1 MSLRRWL
8 AACGGLVVFLI
19 LAGFFTQLPSIAA
32 GGLLHPRRMAAYSDT
47 PSACVEREFAGEG
60 LTLRGWSCAART
72 PFRGSLVYLH
82 GVADNRSSSVRLIER
97 LTARGF
103 DVIAYDS
110 RAHGQSDGDTCTY
123 GFFEKLDLRQVM
135 NTLRPGPIVLI
146 GSSLGAAVALQAAVG
161 QPRVVGVVAAE
172 AFSDLRTIAT
182 ERAPAY
188 LPAWTIRRA
197 FGVAEQQARFD
208 VASVSP
214 VAAARA
220 LHIPVLLI
228 HGADDQDTSPAH
240 SQRLL
245 AALGGPKRLILVA
258 NAGHNQAMS
267 GSGVWS
273 EIEQWLDGLVL
284 QTLSDNRRGT
294 TDPGLQP

>member
-1 MSLRRWL
+1 
-8 AACGGLVVFLI
+8 
-19 LAGFFTQLPSIAA
+19 
-32 GGLLHPRRMAAYSDT
+32 
-47 PSACVEREFAGEG
+47 
-60 LTLRGWSCAART
+60 
-72 PFRGSLVYLH
+72 
-82 GVADNRSSSVRLIER
+82 VADNRASSVGVIER
-97 LTARGF
+97 LTRRGF

-123 GFFEKLDLRQVM
+123 GFFEKLDLRRVM
-135 NTLRPGPIVLI
+135 DTLRPGPIVLI

-188 LPAWTIRRA
+188 LPAWTIRQA
-197 FGVAEQQARFD
+197 FRVAEQQGRFD
-208 VASVSP
+208 VARVSP

-220 LHIPVLLI
+220 LRIPVLLI
-228 HGADDQDTSPAH
+228 HGADDHDTSPEH

-258 NAGHNQAMS
+258 NAGHNQAVS
-267 GSGVWS
+267 GVGVWS
-273 EIEQWLDGLVL
+273 EIERWLDGLVP
-284 QTLSDNRRGT
+284 QTVADDRRET
-294 TDPGLQP
+294 TDPKPPPVTQ